1 MLCFEV
7 AVKAAHADLR
17 CRRWYDTWCIDAMR
31 VALKMPLGTPCRRR
45 CHYLDRTTV
54 VTWLTELVLSVVALC
69 ASLFKLNAV

>member
-1 MLCFEV
+1 
-7 AVKAAHADLR
+7 
-17 CRRWYDTWCIDAMR
+17 MR

-45 CHYLDRTTV
+45 CYYLDRTTV